1 MNRSFFVALLLG
13 AACAVAPDR
22 VPSIPDCAGPPIEA
36 LPGMGTLIVELG
48 SWADGGFHPLDPA
61 TGRLEVLVNPNAEA
75 ERGQGFQMIAAV
87 RVTPTG
93 NMPESDAPCG
103 MTNLSGFEKGVP
115 FVRQGAQWIGGPFLA
130 AGGDDPLAF
139 IDGGRVFPEFLT
151 RVTLPAASGS
161 EPVSGEVT
169 QVLRLV
175 NEEGFFANPLP

>member
-1 MNRSFFVALLLG
+1 MNRAFLPALLFV

-22 VPSIPDCAGPPIEA
+22 VPLIPDCANPPIQA
-36 LPGMGTLIVELG
+36 LPGPGTLIVELG
-48 SWADGGFHPLDPA
+48 AWGDGGFQPLDPT

-75 ERGQGFQMIAAV
+75 ERGQAFQVLAAV

-93 NMPESDAPCG
+93 IMPASDAPCG

-115 FVRQGAQWIGGPFLA
+115 FVRQGEQWIGGPFLA

-139 IDGGRVFPEFLT
+139 IDGGRAFPEFLT

-161 EPVSGEVT
+161 EPISGEVT

-175 NEEGFFANPLP
+175 NEEGFFANPVP